1 MYTKTIK
8 HLTTV
13 RGTLEE
19 LLDEHSEK
27 ILNVQSIDLQNDI
40 EKDIIDPI
48 KETLEQI
55 DIIIDNIETGSYDSN
70 DEFDDDDDDY

>member
-27 ILNVQSIDLQNDI
+27 ILNVRSIDLQNDI
-40 EKDIIDPI
+40 EKDVIDPI

-70 DEFDDDDDDY
+70 DEFDDDY